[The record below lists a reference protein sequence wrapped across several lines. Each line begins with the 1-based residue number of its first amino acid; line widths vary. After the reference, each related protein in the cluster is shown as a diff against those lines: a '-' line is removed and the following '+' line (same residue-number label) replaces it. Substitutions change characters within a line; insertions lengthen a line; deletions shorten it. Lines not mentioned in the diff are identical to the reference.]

1 MLSEIKHVRQIQGE
15 GYRRWFSD
23 KFFDLI
29 IWYNDYGEIEGFQLC
44 YDKSENE
51 RAVTWHKDSGFAH
64 TGVDDGEDK
73 IRLYK
78 MTPILV
84 SDGVFDNEKIAKKFR
99 EESTEI
105 DSNISAF
112 VFGKLIMYQQ
122 L

>member
-1 MLSEIKHVRQIQGE
+1 MLSEIKHVRQIHGE
-15 GYRRWFSD
+15 GHRRWFSD

-29 IWYNDYGEIEGFQLC
+29 IWYNDDGEIEGFQLC
-44 YDKSENE
+44 YDKGENE

-84 SDGVFDNEKIAKKFR
+84 SDGVFDNKKIAKKFR

-112 VFGKLIMYQQ
+112 VFDKLIMYQQ

>member
-1 MLSEIKHVRQIQGE
+1 MLSEIKRVRQIQGE

-23 KFFDLI
+23 KFLDLI
-29 IWYNDYGEIEGFQLC
+29 IWYND
-44 YDKSENE
+44 
-51 RAVTWHKDSGFAH
+51 
-64 TGVDDGEDK
+64 DGENK
-73 IRLYK
+73 IHLYK

-84 SDGVFDNEKIAKKFR
+84 SDGVFDNKKIVKKFR

-112 VFGKLIMYQQ
+112 VFDKLIMYQQ